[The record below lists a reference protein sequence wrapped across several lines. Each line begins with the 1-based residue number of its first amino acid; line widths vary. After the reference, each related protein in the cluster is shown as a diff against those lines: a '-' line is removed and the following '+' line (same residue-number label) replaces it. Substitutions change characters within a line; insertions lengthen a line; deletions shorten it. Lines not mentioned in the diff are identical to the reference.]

1 MVHKLTN
8 GRVLLGHS
16 ISERVSVYT
25 EGERILAITE
35 ESLPYDVLHDAKGG
49 YISPG
54 FIDIHVHGGGGKVFG
69 DASEEAFLFISELHA
84 KHGTTTLLPTASAD
98 STENYVKMFETFR
111 RIKQMDQPHGAYMPS
126 IHMEAPY
133 FAPSQVGAQG
143 PYIRNFD
150 RAEYT
155 MLIERYGDLIGRWS
169 AAPELEGARDFA
181 KACREHGI
189 RLSIGH
195 SDAEYD
201 CVMEMFDEGFSCVT
215 HLYSCTSTVHR
226 RNAYRYAGI
235 VEAAYMIDDM
245 DVELIADGKHLPAS
259 LLRFAVK
266 HKGVDRICVVTDA
279 TRCAGLPDGA
289 EKMFENPGFIIEDGV
304 AKLPDRSAFSGSVCT
319 TNRLVRNMRDMAGVS
334 LLDAVRMASA
344 NPARVA
350 GLTDRGTLREGA
362 FADVVIFDENV
373 DVSLTMVNGCVVYE
387 K

>member
-1 MVHKLTN
+1 MIHKFTN
-8 GRVLLGHS
+8 GCVLLGHTMS
-16 ISERVSVYT
+16 DRFSVYT
-25 EGERILAITE
+25 KDERIFAITDE
-35 ESLPYDVLHDAKGG
+35 NLPYDILHDAKGG

-54 FIDIHVHGGGGKVFG
+54 FIDIHVHGGGGRVFG
-69 DASEEAFLFISELHA
+69 DGREEDFFFISELHA
-84 KHGTTTLLPTASAD
+84 KHGTTTLLPTASAA
-98 STENYVKMFETFR
+98 STETYVNMFETFR
-111 RIKQMDQPHGAYMPS
+111 RVKAMDNPHGAYMPAV
-126 IHMEAPY
+126 HMEAPY

-143 PYIRNFD
+143 PYIRGFD

-169 AAPELEGARDFA
+169 AAPELDGAREFA
-181 KACREHGI
+181 KACRERGI

-201 CVMEMFDEGFSCVT
+201 CVMEMFDEGFTCVT

-226 RNAYRYAGI
+226 KNAYRYAGI

-259 LLRFAVK
+259 LLQFAVK
-266 HKGVDRICVVTDA
+266 HKGVDRICIITDA
-279 TRCAGLPDGA
+279 TRGAGLPDGA
-289 EKMFENPGFIIEDGV
+289 EKTLGNVNFIIEDGV

-334 LLDAVRMASA
+334 LLEAVRMSTA

-350 GLTDRGTLREGA
+350 GLANRGTLCEGA
-362 FADVVIFDENV
+362 FADVVIFDEDI
-373 DVSLTMVNGCVVYE
+373 DVSLTMVNGRVVYE